1 MSQMHASHTQ
11 PMPEESL
18 AALDHVCALAAR
30 VQMTA
35 AVLQHLSDDIVFA
48 REEGLLDD
56 QDGHV
61 TVLYTMG
68 RDAVR
73 TARGLLAGVLEACSD
88 EPALLGLSHH
98 RAAIAQ
104 AQAKLSLAIVLIG
117 DCDGDYEG
125 DSPNA
130 DPFL

>member
-1 MSQMHASHTQ
+1 MTMKHIDHTQ
-11 PMPEESL
+11 PIPDNSID
-18 AALDHVCALAAR
+18 ALDHVCALAAR

-35 AVLQHLSDDIVFA
+35 AVLKHLSDDIVFA
-48 REEGLLDD
+48 REEGLLDEGD
-56 QDGHV
+56 NHV

-68 RDAVR
+68 RDAVVA
-73 TARGLLAGVLEACSD
+73 ARALLNGVLAECTQ

-98 RAAIAQ
+98 RAAITQ
-104 AQAKLSLAIVLIG
+104 AQEKLSLALVLVG
-117 DCDGDYEG
+117 DCDDAYEA